1 MRALIG
7 LAPTHTTVFW
17 KDSVPPGNH
26 GDHYIHIQQVER
38 SCKYY
43 AIGEMVYRWQTPS
56 DLEKDSIFRLK
67 LTTDVPA
74 TTHLSGK
81 LRLLH
86 TDFSMARPSHWRNSD
101 EFSVT
106 QGAGLVFETIA
117 LALLIFGV
125 TVRLHR

>member
-1 MRALIG
+1 M
-7 LAPTHTTVFW
+7 P
-17 KDSVPPGNH
+17 SSNH
-26 GDHYIHIQQVER
+26 GDRYIHVQRVDR
-38 SCKYY
+38 SWRYY
-43 AIGEMVYRWQTPS
+43 AIGEMIYRWKTPK
-56 DLEKDSIFRLK
+56 DLEEDSVFRLK

-101 EFSVT
+101 GLSVT
-106 QGAGLVFETIA
+106 QGAGLVFGTIA